1 MRIQIKV
8 LFLTKKG
15 SNESCRKGGSS
26 VNEVKLRKIGYK
38 VLQETLILSRNV
50 LFCPEDAMGVKYVQ
64 EITDAIHNI
73 PDSIQNGNDKFLDFE
88 LELLKNTLSKMDFES
103 VLVQN
108 IKFFK
113 LYYLEIESLLRKKY
127 AMM

>member
-1 MRIQIKV
+1 MK
-8 LFLTKKG
+8 
-15 SNESCRKGGSS
+15 EA
-26 VNEVKLRKIGYK
+26 KLREIGYK

-50 LFCPEDAMGVKYVQ
+50 LFYPEDAIGVKYVQ

-73 PDSIQNGNDKFLDFE
+73 PDSIQNGNEKFLDFE

-108 IKFFK
+108 IKYFK

>member
-1 MRIQIKV
+1 VK
-8 LFLTKKG
+8 
-15 SNESCRKGGSS
+15 EA
-26 VNEVKLRKIGYK
+26 KLREIGYK
-38 VLQETLILSRNV
+38 VLHETLILSRNV
-50 LFCPEDAMGVKYVQ
+50 LFYPEDAIGVKYVQ

-73 PDSIQNGNDKFLDFE
+73 PDSIQNGNGKFLDFE

-108 IKFFK
+108 IKYFK

>member
-1 MRIQIKV
+1 MKQEKIR
-8 LFLTKKG
+8 
-15 SNESCRKGGSS
+15 E
-26 VNEVKLRKIGYK
+26 IGYK

-50 LFCPEDAMGVKYVQ
+50 LFCPEDVMSVKYVQ

-73 PDSIQNGNDKFLDFE
+73 PDSIQNGNNKFLDFE
-88 LELLKNTLSKMDFES
+88 LEFLKNTLSKMDFES
-103 VLVQN
+103 VFVQN

-113 LYYLEIESLLRKKY
+113 LYHLEIESLLRKKY

>member
-1 MRIQIKV
+1 MK
-8 LFLTKKG
+8 
-15 SNESCRKGGSS
+15 
-26 VNEVKLRKIGYK
+26 EVKLREIGYK

-50 LFCPEDAMGVKYVQ
+50 LFYPEDAIGVKYVQ

-73 PDSIQNGNDKFLDFE
+73 PDSIQNGNEKFLDFE

-108 IKFFK
+108 IKYFK

>member
-1 MRIQIKV
+1 MK
-8 LFLTKKG
+8 
-15 SNESCRKGGSS
+15 EA
-26 VNEVKLRKIGYK
+26 KLREIAYK

-50 LFCPEDAMGVKYVQ
+50 LFYPEDAIGVKYVQ

-73 PDSIQNGNDKFLDFE
+73 PDSIQNGNEKFLDFE
-88 LELLKNTLSKMDFES
+88 LELLKNTLSKMDFEN

-108 IKFFK
+108 IKYFK

>member
-1 MRIQIKV
+1 MK
-8 LFLTKKG
+8 
-15 SNESCRKGGSS
+15 EA
-26 VNEVKLRKIGYK
+26 KLREIGYK

-50 LFCPEDAMGVKYVQ
+50 LFYPEDAIGVKYVQ

-73 PDSIQNGNDKFLDFE
+73 PDSIQNGNEKFLDFE
-88 LELLKNTLSKMDFES
+88 LELLRNTLSKMDFES

-108 IKFFK
+108 IKYFK

>member
-1 MRIQIKV
+1 
-8 LFLTKKG
+8 
-15 SNESCRKGGSS
+15 
-26 VNEVKLRKIGYK
+26 
-38 VLQETLILSRNV
+38 
-50 LFCPEDAMGVKYVQ
+50 
-64 EITDAIHNI
+64 NI
-73 PDSIQNGNDKFLDFE
+73 PDSIQNGNEKFLDFE

-108 IKFFK
+108 IKYFK

>member
-1 MRIQIKV
+1 MKQ
-8 LFLTKKG
+8 
-15 SNESCRKGGSS
+15 E
-26 VNEVKLRKIGYK
+26 KLREIGYN

-73 PDSIQNGNDKFLDFE
+73 PDSIQNGNNKFLDFE

-103 VLVQN
+103 VFVQN

-113 LYYLEIESLLRKKY
+113 LYHLEIESLLRKKY

>member
-1 MRIQIKV
+1 MK
-8 LFLTKKG
+8 
-15 SNESCRKGGSS
+15 EA
-26 VNEVKLRKIGYK
+26 KLREIGYK

-50 LFCPEDAMGVKYVQ
+50 LFYPEDAIGVKYVQ
-64 EITDAIHNI
+64 EVTDAIHNI
-73 PDSIQNGNDKFLDFE
+73 PDSIQNGNEKFLDFE

-108 IKFFK
+108 IKYFK

>member
-1 MRIQIKV
+1 MK
-8 LFLTKKG
+8 
-15 SNESCRKGGSS
+15 EA
-26 VNEVKLRKIGYK
+26 KLREIGYK

-50 LFCPEDAMGVKYVQ
+50 LFYPEDAIGVKYVQ

-73 PDSIQNGNDKFLDFE
+73 PDSIQNGNENFLDFE

-108 IKFFK
+108 IKYFK

-127 AMM
+127 ALM

>member
-1 MRIQIKV
+1 MK
-8 LFLTKKG
+8 
-15 SNESCRKGGSS
+15 EA
-26 VNEVKLRKIGYK
+26 KLREIGYK

-50 LFCPEDAMGVKYVQ
+50 LFYPEDAIGVKYVQ

-73 PDSIQNGNDKFLDFE
+73 PDSIQNGNEKFLDFE

-108 IKFFK
+108 IKYFK
-113 LYYLEIESLLRKKY
+113 LYYLEIEGLLRKKY

>member
-1 MRIQIKV
+1 MK
-8 LFLTKKG
+8 
-15 SNESCRKGGSS
+15 EA
-26 VNEVKLRKIGYK
+26 KLCEIAYK

-50 LFCPEDAMGVKYVQ
+50 LFYPEDAMGVKYVQ
-64 EITDAIHNI
+64 EIMDAIHNI
-73 PDSIQNGNDKFLDFE
+73 PDSIQNGNEKFLDFE

-108 IKFFK
+108 IKYFK